1 MYYFKNLSMDFIR
14 KLYEKRLEKQIL
26 SEKIPQH
33 IMVVADEI
41 EFIENISKFR
51 SFINWCRKFG
61 VKEITICI
69 HVFHPVSFEMLEKIA
84 QRLKKGENYKLRL
97 FTGGKFDSDSLEGF
111 TVNLIAGY
119 GGRTEITDAV
129 KKIAE
134 RVEKNELNPESITEE
149 DIERFLSIKES
160 PDLIMRAGE
169 EIPDFLIWQSIYSE
183 LYFLDVDWKS
193 FRYVDFM
200 RCLRDYQRRER
211 RYGK

>member
-1 MYYFKNLSMDFIR
+1 MDFIR

-26 SEKIPQH
+26 SNKLPQH

-41 EFIENISKFR
+41 EFIENMSKFR
-51 SFINWCRKFG
+51 SFIDWCRKFG

-69 HVFHPVSFEMLEKIA
+69 HVFHPISFEMLEKIA
-84 QRLKKGENYKLRL
+84 KRLRKGENYKLRL
-97 FTGGKFDSDSLEGF
+97 FTGGKFDTGSPEGF

-149 DIERFLSIKES
+149 DIERFLSVKES

>member
-1 MYYFKNLSMDFIR
+1 MDFIR
-14 KLYEKRLEKQIL
+14 KLYERKLEKQIT
-26 SEKIPQH
+26 SGKTPDH

-41 EFIENISKFR
+41 EFLENISKFR
-51 SFINWCRKFG
+51 IFINWCKKFR
-61 VKEITICI
+61 VNEITICV
-69 HVFHPVSFEMLEKIA
+69 HMLHPVSRKMFEKIA
-84 QRLKKGENYKLRL
+84 SRLKKSDDYKLRL
-97 FTGGKFDSDSLEGF
+97 FTGSEGASEKAEGF

-119 GGRTEITDAV
+119 GGRAEITDAV
-129 KKIAE
+129 KKLAKLVE
-134 RVEKNELNPESITEE
+134 RNEVSPEDITEE
-149 DIERFLSIKES
+149 DIERFLSVKEP

-200 RCLRDYQRRER
+200 RCIRDYQRRER